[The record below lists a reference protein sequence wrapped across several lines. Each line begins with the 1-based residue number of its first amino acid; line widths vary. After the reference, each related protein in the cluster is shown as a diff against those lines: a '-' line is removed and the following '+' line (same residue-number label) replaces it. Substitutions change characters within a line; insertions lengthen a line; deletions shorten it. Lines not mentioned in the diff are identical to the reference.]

1 LSITIAGVGIF
12 AVSYTFGF
20 SSRTLGTATR
30 LKNDTEF
37 PRNLGKS
44 VRGNTDFCG
53 VQCPLDAVLSN
64 QLGKLLAISRGKCR
78 GATAATFL
86 VHRKTLKPLTGP
98 GPD

>member
-1 LSITIAGVGIF
+1 M
-12 AVSYTFGF
+12 
-20 SSRTLGTATR
+20 
-30 LKNDTEF
+30 
-37 PRNLGKS
+37 
-44 VRGNTDFCG
+44 
-53 VQCPLDAVLSN
+53 QCPLDAVLSN